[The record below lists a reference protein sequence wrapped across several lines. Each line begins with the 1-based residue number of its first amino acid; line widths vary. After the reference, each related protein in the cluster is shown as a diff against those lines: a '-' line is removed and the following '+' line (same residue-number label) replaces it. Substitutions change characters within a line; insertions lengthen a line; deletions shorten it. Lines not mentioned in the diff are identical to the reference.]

1 MFKRKGPAHAA
12 YGSDASRQRMRKK
25 WWLAYGPCFA
35 RFNPGFRR
43 RSIFVIAVRGY
54 ASDDCSPG

>member
-25 WWLAYGPCFA
+25 WWLATA
-35 RFNPGFRR
+35 LVLLASILAFRR